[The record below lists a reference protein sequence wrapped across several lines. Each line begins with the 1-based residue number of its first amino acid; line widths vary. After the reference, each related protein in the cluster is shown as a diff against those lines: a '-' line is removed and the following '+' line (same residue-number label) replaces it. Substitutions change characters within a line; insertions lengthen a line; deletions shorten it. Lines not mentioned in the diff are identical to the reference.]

1 MLCMFSTDDYS
12 IEILYLF
19 KLILDCK
26 DSEEVPKRQSLRD
39 AMFESQNT
47 KKTCFTFS
55 CKFFKN

>member
-1 MLCMFSTDDYS
+1 MLCMFPTDNYS

-39 AMFESQNT
+39 AMFEGKNR
-47 KKTCFTFS
+47 KKMCFTVI
-55 CKFFKN
+55 CKFLKN

>member
-1 MLCMFSTDDYS
+1 MLCMFPTDNYS

-39 AMFESQNT
+39 AMFDRQNI
-47 KKTCFTFS
+47 KKMCFTVI
-55 CKFFKN
+55 CKF